1 MHMRHTMCR
10 KKRPGVSTILGTLI
24 FVGIIFSA
32 YVPMT
37 LVMKQ
42 ADNIYERTIH
52 EAKIG
57 DIDKGTEDVIVYAYG
72 EEGSTELSVY
82 VKNKGANE
90 ITIVRVWLNDDSTEV
105 SETIAPKSSAELG
118 PYDVAGAESPLE
130 VKVTTDKGN
139 IFECNLGNVMWDDI
153 INGWYIQSFA
163 VSVMILNDWGQY
175 EIILKDTALP
185 TPNEV
190 GYYKSSGNEQDQIT
204 KTFLV
209 SNIPA
214 EYYVEV
220 LKKVGGGWNNLIG
233 PGFKVDVPSDGSPVA
248 TVVVDG
254 M

>member
-42 ADNIYERTIH
+42 ADNIYERKIH
-52 EAKIG
+52 EAKIS
-57 DIDKGTEDVIVYAYG
+57 DADKGAEDVWVYAYG
-72 EEGSTELSVY
+72 EAGSTELTVY
-82 VKNKGANE
+82 VSNRGANE
-90 ITIVRVWLNDDSTEV
+90 ITIVRVWRNDDSTEV

-118 PYDVAGAESPLE
+118 PYDVAGAESPLK
-130 VKVTTDKGN
+130 VKVTTEKGN
-139 IFECNLGNVMWDDI
+139 IFECNLGSVLFDGV
-153 INGWYIQSFA
+153 NGWYTPSFA
-163 VSVMILNDWGQY
+163 VSVVIMNDWGQY
-175 EIILKDTALP
+175 EIIVKDSALP

-209 SNIPA
+209 SNIPG
-214 EYYVEV
+214 EYDVEV
-220 LKKVGGGWNNLIG
+220 LKRVGGGWNNLIG
-233 PGFKVDVPSDGSPVA
+233 PGFKVDVPAGGNPVA
-248 TVVVDG
+248 IVVVDG
-254 M
+254 T